1 VSILANAIASS
12 QDPRIAGARSR
23 PLLRVPILM
32 YHEITSRPTLA
43 GHLAVTPDEFAE
55 QLAYL
60 TASGYTTLTA
70 ADLVQGMAPAVAGP
84 GQRAPAVA
92 EPDQRAPAW
101 GEAGQAVAGLPRQ
114 WPAKPVVLTF
124 DDGFADF
131 HDAAL
136 PLLDRHGFT
145 ATLFV
150 TTGWVAGGEVTEAG
164 TTVRGSRAGSRAP
177 RGMLCWSQIAEAA
190 SVGIEIG
197 AHSHRHPQLDQLG
210 GDLLR
215 VELEVSKAVLEDRLG
230 KPVTGLAYPFGYS
243 NLHVRAAASAARYRY
258 ACAVGNR
265 LAGDHADPFAL
276 PRLTIGRWIRMQSFS
291 RIVRGERLPPEI
303 LAYRAMTKGWAAVR
317 RARSGL
323 GRITQ

>member
-1 VSILANAIASS
+1 VPG
-12 QDPRIAGARSR
+12 QDPRIGAQSR
-23 PLLRVPILM
+23 PPLRVPILM
-32 YHEITSRPTLA
+32 YHEITARPTLA
-43 GHLAVTPDEFAE
+43 GHLAVTPDDFAE

-70 ADLVQGMAPAVAGP
+70 ADLVRGVTPTAAVPSQETVSAG
-84 GQRAPAVA
+84 GLDQVVTGW
-92 EPDQRAPAW
+92 PD
-101 GEAGQAVAGLPRQ
+101 Q
-114 WPAKPVVLTF
+114 WPAKSVVLTF

-136 PLLDRHGFT
+136 PLLNQHGFT

-150 TTGWVAGGEVTEAG
+150 TTGWVAGGEAAG
-164 TTVRGSRAGSRAP
+164 TVAGGSRVGSSAP
-177 RGMLCWSQIAEAA
+177 RRMLSWSQIAEAA
-190 SVGIEIG
+190 SAGIEIG

-215 VELEVSKAVLEDRLG
+215 IELEVSKAVLEDRLG
-230 KPVTGLAYPFGYS
+230 EPVTGLAYPFGYS
-243 NLHVRAAASAARYRY
+243 NLHVRAAASAAGYRY

-265 LAGDHADPFAL
+265 LAGDRADPFAL
-276 PRLTIGRWIRMQSFS
+276 PRLTIGRRTRMQTFS

-317 RARSGL
+317 RTRSGL